1 MMGELNRVRRDTGG
15 ACDLDLIP
23 CLVSG
28 RLRSGLRRLVRELLL
43 LGSLVAV
50 TGYNLER
57 SGMRDSGS
65 ARATILGEHTGPV
78 RSIAFAGGISRL
90 VSLDTTGESWLW
102 DTEGCRV
109 LSSREGPKSK
119 FTCQGLDP
127 HGKALVTG
135 GHEGTIIRWDL
146 ATGEPQALFAS
157 AHGPIRALA
166 VAGDGRT
173 IAVSDDES
181 VFLLDSSTRRV
192 RLTLQAEGNV
202 ATALAFSPDGR
213 TLASAS
219 VDRTVRLWDPATGQ
233 MRATLRGSSSN
244 TFSLAFAPD
253 GTTLASAAGR

>member
-1 MMGELNRVRRDTGG
+1 MDEMNRVRSDTCGT
-15 ACDLDLIP
+15 CDLDRLP
-23 CLVSG
+23 GLVSG
-28 RLRSGLRRLVRELLL
+28 RSRSGLRRLVWELLL

-50 TGYNLER
+50 TGYILER
-57 SGMRDSGS
+57 GGMLDSGS
-65 ARATILGEHTGPV
+65 ARATILGEHTGAV
-78 RSIAFAGGISRL
+78 RSIAFAGGMSRL

-102 DTEGCRV
+102 DTEARRV
-109 LSSREGPKSK
+109 LSSRGGPKSEV
-119 FTCQGLDP
+119 TSQDLDR
-127 HGKALVTG
+127 HGRELVTG
-135 GHEGTIIRWDL
+135 GREGTITRWDL
-146 ATGEPQALFAS
+146 ATGEPQALLAS

-166 VAGDGRT
+166 ASGDGRT
-173 IAVSDDES
+173 IAVSDVES
-181 VFLLDSSTRRV
+181 VFLLDSSSRRV

-219 VDRTVRLWDPATGQ
+219 TDRTIRLWDPATGQ